1 MRLRGRNGFA
11 MNKTFIGRLC
21 ILTCWTIIC
30 CATIAGVV
38 ITIPIVLAFIKH
50 GLGLL

>member
-1 MRLRGRNGFA
+1 
-11 MNKTFIGRLC
+11 MNKTFIGRVY
-21 ILTCWTIIC
+21 ILTCWTTIC

-38 ITIPIVLAFIKH
+38 MFMPIILALIKH

>member
-1 MRLRGRNGFA
+1 
-11 MNKTFIGRLC
+11 MNKTFIGRVC